1 MKVTVRQRKYR
12 DRVAWSADIHVVP
25 AGEQATERF
34 RIAAPSTMTSRSG
47 AERWAMEQ
55 ARRIA
60 AHGRP
65 VNNRKAR
72 AARAE
77 AVAAAARERV
87 PLLREWWIRHIES
100 QQLEGRKPSGMDS
113 KSSIWKCATGAALE
127 RGGAARAVPP
137 R

>member
-34 RIAAPSTMTSRSG
+34 RIAAPSTVTSRSG

-65 VNNRKAR
+65 VNNP
-72 AARAE
+72 
-77 AVAAAARERV
+77 VTV
-87 PLLREWWIRHIES
+87 TICGTRH
-100 QQLEGRKPSGMDS
+100 
-113 KSSIWKCATGAALE
+113 ATGAAL
-127 RGGAARAVPP
+127 GGAARAVPP